1 MFKTALYSTIDN
13 FVISYNLA
21 CAIQNTTLYI
31 SDEIKNKAKLYFTTP
46 LIIHEFSC
54 RLATGNII
62 REDSQRS
69 EMWIE
74 NDYYHGESKKI
85 RTYSNYI
92 ETREQLSNFINNSEY
107 IKNTIQQLLS
117 SNSHNI
123 ALIKELY

>member
-1 MFKTALYSTIDN
+1 VFKTALYSTIDN